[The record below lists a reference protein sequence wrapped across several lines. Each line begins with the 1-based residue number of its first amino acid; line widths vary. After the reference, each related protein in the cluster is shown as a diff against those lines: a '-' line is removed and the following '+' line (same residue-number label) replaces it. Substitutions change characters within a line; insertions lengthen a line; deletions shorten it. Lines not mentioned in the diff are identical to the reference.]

1 MESLWSHD
9 LTGCL
14 SDYTQS
20 AAASHVS
27 HASGERRRKGSGHA
41 SEHCTPFPAEEEG
54 DEEDGVGEEGA
65 DGEEESSYTYGDDG
79 ERIKHKQ
86 QQPHERQQQ
95 RHPHS
100 PNRELIAVLRRRY
113 GDHDWIR
120 TGRVAALAARD
131 KRKLQRPVF
140 YRDRLQ
146 LNHRIAKYANRDCM
160 LYCGVWCTVVGVW
173 YICV

>member
-14 SDYTQS
+14 SNYTKS
-20 AAASHVS
+20 AASHAS
-27 HASGERRRKGSGHA
+27 RASGGRRKKGRGHA
-41 SEHCTPFPAEEEG
+41 SEHCTPFPAEEES
-54 DEEDGVGEEGA
+54 DEEDGVGGEGE
-65 DGEEESSYTYGDDG
+65 DGEEESSYTYGEDG
-79 ERIKHKQ
+79 ERIKHNQ

-113 GDHDWIR
+113 GDHDWTR

-131 KRKLQRPVF
+131 KRKLQRPLF

-146 LNHRIAKYANRDCM
+146 LNHRTAKYALETTC
-160 LYCGVWCTVVGVW
+160 CGVVFGVWCFESTP
-173 YICV
+173 